1 MATIEDIKKLLESKS
16 FTSARDLEEFE
27 EKSDDKLDEVRLSCD
42 PSIGLVEKEGKILL
56 KSLIFSKAWNS
67 LGKDIPIKQGN
78 AFPLGQGD
86 MLDIDTGVSASFP
99 DGTVGMV
106 MLLPSLT
113 GDTGLTLVGSPFVIS
128 DNGNIMI
135 RITNIRKDMA
145 IVEKDKHIAELIIVG
160 KIKADIHRTYKSN
173 EDVRIEDSKE

>member
-16 FTSARDLEEFE
+16 FTSARDLDEFE
-27 EKSDDKLDEVRLSCD
+27 EKPDDKLDEVRLSCD

-106 MLLPSLT
+106 MSLPSLA

>member
-16 FTSARDLEEFE
+16 FTSARDLDEFE
-27 EKSDDKLDEVRLSCD
+27 EKPDDKLDGVRLSRD